1 MSSRAQIYELLSKYV
16 KSTNTKTKQKIE
28 SELRSMKK
36 DDPHKLLEHDEYFH
50 YKNDNDN
57 TEDFEGFILSNNQKF
72 LKQFMSLNT
81 TNKALLLFH
90 GVGVGKTCSAI
101 HIAQNMN
108 MKRADMKRTIVITPK
123 LLASNFKKELFDKS
137 RIDNSCLGNF
147 HVKNVPNFEKLSKKQ
162 LEKEAQ
168 LSIKSS
174 YEFYG
179 YLEFSNEVSRNKK
192 KDTYEKYIQDTYS
205 NRLIIVDEVHN
216 IRVSTSEDSKKLP
229 GILEDIYRY
238 ASNVRILFLSATPM
252 YNEYDEIIWMMRL
265 FLKDPNIQS
274 ADIFDKNNEIK
285 KDFKKMLVNFSQ
297 NYVSFMRGENPID
310 FPARLLPSVNND
322 ENVLKK
328 EDYPDLDVYNE
339 EMPDT
344 DFGEMEIIASHFSP
358 EQLSAYKTIPYK
370 SKNKEE
376 NEYESA
382 DVQKRIQLANIYY
395 PSKDI
400 VVGKAGLKTL
410 FHIDD
415 NGRFKLK
422 QNKIDIFSRSNIS
435 RYSPKINTI
444 IQYIKSSTG
453 IVIVYSKY
461 IYSGLIPLVLA
472 LESEGYN
479 RFEEPNLWKNKSE
492 TKGNYILLTGD
503 KLYSKNNDKYITMS
517 KSPSNKNGDQIKIIL
532 MSAVATEGVDFKN
545 VREIHILEPWYNMS
559 QIEQITGRG
568 VRKNSHIDLIESKR
582 NTTIYLHAN
591 MISNEPIESVDFRM
605 YRTSMLKQLAIS
617 KLERIIKASA
627 IDCNLNQNV
636 NHYPTDFKKVDLV
649 TSQNTVLKNYAVGDR
664 DNTRICDYTKCRF
677 KCNPIIE
684 KEPKFIN
691 NTELISYDI
700 GVYVKEIVKIFEKTD
715 VMYMTYD
722 AISKHFKNTYIL
734 DHALNHLTHKKN
746 KFTVKGVKGKFLYK
760 SNKYMF
766 LPEYLEDDKV
776 ILSYK
781 NYIDGQ
787 VPKSVLLNTVKS
799 TVTKTKRKKT
809 ESDSI
814 NVKELL
820 KRLEKYLTGK
830 IDHTTLY
837 AMVFDNMNR
846 TDQMSVIYDVL
857 NKSNLSENMRSMLND
872 SGIVTFEN
880 ELIVSYIDIYNDE
893 LFKRNGD
900 KFIKAS
906 PIEKEQNR
914 KAFRDKHLVPFL
926 SSKRALYGYIE
937 INQKKKMSV
946 FKMANRESLKNN
958 KRKSII
964 GTVCHQTSQI
974 SNSLMKTYLEYV
986 DLKIKGKPTKSELCL
1001 LYEYGLRLQNL
1012 NFLRPRHF
1020 NEYKHFSKK
1029 N

>member
-1 MSSRAQIYELLSKYV
+1 
-16 KSTNTKTKQKIE
+16 
-28 SELRSMKK
+28 
-36 DDPHKLLEHDEYFH
+36 
-50 YKNDNDN
+50 
-57 TEDFEGFILSNNQKF
+57 
-72 LKQFMSLNT
+72 
-81 TNKALLLFH
+81 
-90 GVGVGKTCSAI
+90 
-101 HIAQNMN
+101 
-108 MKRADMKRTIVITPK
+108 
-123 LLASNFKKELFDKS
+123 
-137 RIDNSCLGNF
+137 
-147 HVKNVPNFEKLSKKQ
+147 
-162 LEKEAQ
+162 
-168 LSIKSS
+168 
-174 YEFYG
+174 
-179 YLEFSNEVSRNKK
+179 
-192 KDTYEKYIQDTYS
+192 
-205 NRLIIVDEVHN
+205 
-216 IRVSTSEDSKKLP
+216 
-229 GILEDIYRY
+229 
-238 ASNVRILFLSATPM
+238 
-252 YNEYDEIIWMMRL
+252 
-265 FLKDPNIQS
+265 
-274 ADIFDKNNEIK
+274 
-285 KDFKKMLVNFSQ
+285 
-297 NYVSFMRGENPID
+297 
-310 FPARLLPSVNND
+310 
-322 ENVLKK
+322 
-328 EDYPDLDVYNE
+328 
-339 EMPDT
+339 
-344 DFGEMEIIASHFSP
+344 
-358 EQLSAYKTIPYK
+358 
-370 SKNKEE
+370 
-376 NEYESA
+376 
-382 DVQKRIQLANIYY
+382 
-395 PSKDI
+395 
-400 VVGKAGLKTL
+400 
-410 FHIDD
+410 
-415 NGRFKLK
+415 
-422 QNKIDIFSRSNIS
+422 
-435 RYSPKINTI
+435 
-444 IQYIKSSTG
+444 
-453 IVIVYSKY
+453 
-461 IYSGLIPLVLA
+461 
-472 LESEGYN
+472 
-479 RFEEPNLWKNKSE
+479 
-492 TKGNYILLTGD
+492 
-503 KLYSKNNDKYITMS
+503 
-517 KSPSNKNGDQIKIIL
+517 
-532 MSAVATEGVDFKN
+532 
-545 VREIHILEPWYNMS
+545 
-559 QIEQITGRG
+559 
-568 VRKNSHIDLIESKR
+568 
-582 NTTIYLHAN
+582 
-591 MISNEPIESVDFRM
+591 
-605 YRTSMLKQLAIS
+605 MLKQLAIS